1 MKWITAI
8 LLAVAAILLVL
19 PALLIGSTLYAVVV
33 ILVTTGSILA
43 LRQWPNS
50 AQSALPLIAIC
61 GLAVVAQFLGIHP
74 LFSAISLMLAVY
86 AWNVGNR
93 FGHLG
98 HARVEQEAERQFVL
112 QILITSLIP
121 SIAAG
126 LFLTAFLYVRFS
138 MPFGLGLG
146 LSAAAL
152 LSVALFMVLARAMR
166 KHED

>member
-1 MKWITAI
+1 MNWITSI
-8 LLAVAAILLVL
+8 LMAVAAVLLVL
-19 PALLIGSTLYAVVV
+19 PALLVGSTLYALVV
-33 ILVTTGSILA
+33 IVVGGGSIFA

-50 AQSALPLIAIC
+50 TQSAIPLLAIC

-93 FGHLG
+93 FGHLR

-112 QILITSLIP
+112 QILTASLIP
-121 SIAAG
+121 SIVAG

-152 LSVALFMVLARAMR
+152 LTVALFMVFARAMR